1 MYCMFATRSGVIGA
15 CVLGLVLTV
24 AALPAQASAPTQV
37 LKFND
42 AAGSSTGFGF
52 DINSDA
58 LPPLGGRFAITVQL
72 QNGVAQFG
80 KPSGA
85 TVGRAV
91 LDCSILSEPTSQEVD
106 GTCYGIA
113 HVPNGFITFVG
124 WPYAGNGTQHYAITG
139 GVGPYATARGQIT
152 SVDQK
157 NGRSLVTVDL
167 YS

>member
-1 MYCMFATRSGVIGA
+1 MFVIRLAFSGA
-15 CVLGLVLTV
+15 CLLVLVLAV
-24 AALPAQASAPTQV
+24 AVLPAAASAPSQV

-42 AAGSSTGFGF
+42 PAGTATGFGF
-52 DINSDA
+52 DINSNT
-58 LPPLGGRFAITVQL
+58 LPPVGARFAITVHL
-72 QNGVAQFG
+72 QNGVTQFG

-91 LDCSILSEPTSQEVD
+91 LDCSILAEPTSEELD

-139 GVGPYATARGQIT
+139 GVGPYATARGEIT

-157 NGRSLVTVDL
+157 NGRSLVTVNL